1 MDTLNFV
8 KSKGLVS
15 LMVAALIISLVGV
28 FNSASAASIDNPVEV
43 SKKDDST
50 VHLKLK
56 EGIKG
61 TQAEDGAVTLTVED
75 GESKELPTEVEKDGE
90 TVKIKYTE
98 TDDGYDMEVLSKETT
113 STQADSI

>member
-56 EGIKG
+56 
-61 TQAEDGAVTLTVED
+61 
-75 GESKELPTEVEKDGE
+75 
-90 TVKIKYTE
+90 
-98 TDDGYDMEVLSKETT
+98 
-113 STQADSI
+113 